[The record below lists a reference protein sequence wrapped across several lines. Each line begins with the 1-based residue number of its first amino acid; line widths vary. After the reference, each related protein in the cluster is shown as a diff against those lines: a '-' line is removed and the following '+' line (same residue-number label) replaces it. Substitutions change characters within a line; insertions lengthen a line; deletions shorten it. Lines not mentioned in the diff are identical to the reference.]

1 MNAPITLSL
10 RDRNDRLRTTF
21 IGGRVLH
28 TAGIAELAVEDQI
41 RVFHAVQHHNAFTEE
56 NDPHGEHDF
65 GVIELPGIPTVFWK
79 IDYYNR
85 DLSMGSEN
93 PEDPNVTSYVL
104 TIYLASEH

>member
-1 MNAPITLSL
+1 MNAPMTLSL

-21 IGGRVLH
+21 LGGRVL
-28 TAGIAELAVEDQI
+28 TTEGIRSLDQQDQI
-41 RVFHAVQHHNAFTEE
+41 LVLHAVQHFNIFTED

-79 IDYYNR
+79 IDYYSR
-85 DLSMGSEN
+85 DMRSGSEN
-93 PEDPNVTSYVL
+93 PEDPAVTCYVL